1 MAIDAQQAALLV
13 RATARVSAVIVAAN
27 LLAAARRAEPARS
40 SALRTMDVSTFLAFL
55 VSHTL
60 HFACVWL
67 LAVATGGDNIRRA
80 GGWVLVVMAAL
91 VFYAGAGAVLRVK
104 LRPRGWRSARERR
117 IELGLLVIVW
127 LVFFQAYALRL
138 LQSWLF
144 AALAVLLA
152 YSVAGF
158 LRAALKSEPADVLL
172 RNP

>member
-1 MAIDAQQAALLV
+1 MAMDAQQAALLV
-13 RATARVSAVIVAAN
+13 RITARVSAVIVAGN
-27 LLAAARRAEPARS
+27 LLAATRRAEASGAPV
-40 SALRTMDVSTFLAFL
+40 LRTLDVSTFLAFL
-55 VSHTL
+55 ASHTV
-60 HFACVWL
+60 HFVCVWL

-80 GGWVLVVMAAL
+80 GGWTLVGLTAL
-91 VFYAGAGAVLRVK
+91 VFYAGAGVVLRVK
-104 LRPRGWRSARERR
+104 WRPRGWRNARERR

-158 LRAALKSEPADVLL
+158 LRAALRSEPATLSS
-172 RNP
+172 

>member
-1 MAIDAQQAALLV
+1 MTVDAQQAAMLV
-13 RATARVSAVIVAAN
+13 RATARLSAVIVAAN
-27 LLAAARRAEPARS
+27 LLAATRRAEALGL
-40 SALRTMDVSTFLAFL
+40 SALRTMDVATFVAFLA
-55 VSHTL
+55 SHTV

-80 GGWVLVVMAAL
+80 GGWILVVMAAL
-91 VFYAGAGAVLRVK
+91 VFYAGAGIVLRVK

-117 IELGLLVIVW
+117 FELGLLVMVW

-158 LRAALKSEPADVLL
+158 LRAALRSEPS
-172 RNP
+172 PSS